1 MYIRR
6 KVFSILEI
14 EGEERLFST
23 ADINLEDAEERI
35 FSLNEEKLFAKKD
48 YEGLDDVQKEV
59 LKRKRSEYAKNLNKS
74 RNDITLKGTRD
85 LLESKGWNNIETNST
100 IVGGGVRS
108 KIRTVDN
115 ANNLDNYDTLAK
127 RHVRNFREQQLKVAD
142 DASKIMKDQ
151 VINDHNG
158 EVTKAKVD
166 KKYQSTKGI
175 KEVAGKPKPE
185 GVKPGRELVKLD
197 NTSKVKV
204 NKEKLSKRVAEWAK
218 KNKKGLAIA
227 TVASL
232 GTGAAA
238 MAYKNKK
245 KNKKED

>member
-6 KVFSILEI
+6 KVFSLLEV

-35 FSLNEEKLFAKKD
+35 FSLNEEKLFARRD

-59 LKRKRSEYAKNLNKS
+59 LKRKRSKYAESLNKS
-74 RNDITLKGTRD
+74 RNDVTIKGTRD
-85 LLESKGWNNIETNST
+85 LLENKGWNKVETNST
-100 IVGGGVRS
+100 TIGGGVRS
-108 KIRTVDN
+108 KFRRVDS
-115 ANNLDNYDTLAK
+115 ANNLDNYDSLAR
-127 RHVRNFREQQLKVAD
+127 RHVRNFREQQLKAAD
-142 DASKIMKDQ
+142 DASKIMRDQ
-151 VINDHNG
+151 VINDFDG
-158 EVTKAKVD
+158 EVTRAWMD
-166 KKYQSTKGI
+166 KKGQHAKGN
-175 KEVAGKPKPE
+175 KEAVKPKPE
-185 GVKPGRELVKLD
+185 GVKPGKELVKLD

-245 KNKKED
+245 KDKKED